1 MIILYVSTDIE
12 KESKN
17 LKNEIHLS
25 TNMKYI
31 GISAGFHDAAVSVV
45 GNGRVLF
52 AAHSERY
59 TGVKQDERIPV
70 DIIEEALAYVGSD
83 DYEVHYYERPWL
95 KFLRQL
101 YAGERP
107 SFSSLSPKSY
117 LSQGALH
124 LLKGK
129 KFHTHS
135 HHLSHAAA
143 GFQTSK
149 FTEATVV
156 VIDAIGEFDTLTI
169 WEARY
174 NQNCKAVYKKL
185 YSKKYPNSIG
195 LYYSALTQRVGL
207 KPNEEEYITM
217 GMSAYGDNEYYQ
229 QLESSIVDD
238 VNELKFKD
246 NLHIG
251 LPEDFLKDATN
262 EQLAHSGQVLLE
274 HLVDAVLLR
283 AKKLGQSN
291 NLVFGGGVALNCL
304 ANRLVGKYFNH
315 IWIMP
320 NPGDAG
326 SSLGAAL
333 LGCKDQVEFNT
344 AYLGTNIEG
353 DYPVQ
358 GLLDVLLSDKIVG
371 VASGRAEFGPRALG
385 NRSLLADPR
394 GKEIKDKVNDIKR
407 RQKFRPFAPVI
418 LEEHVHNYFMMPL
431 NWHNSR
437 YMQVVAKCKNPE
449 RFPAIVHADG
459 TSRVQ
464 TVPKDGSGIRLLLEE
479 WYKKTGCPMLL
490 NTSLNIRGEPMVNT
504 RADADR
510 FELTYNVKVLS

>member
-1 MIILYVSTDIE
+1 
-12 KESKN
+12 
-17 LKNEIHLS
+17 
-25 TNMKYI
+25 MKYI

-45 GNGRVLF
+45 GNGQVLF

-59 TGVKQDERIPV
+59 TGIKQDHTIPV
-70 DIIEEALAYVGSD
+70 DIIKEALSYVGND
-83 DYEVHYYERPWL
+83 DFEVHYYERPWL

-101 YAGERP
+101 YAGEKP
-107 SFSSLSPKSY
+107 KLSSLSPKQY
-117 LSQGALH
+117 LSQGALS

-135 HHLSHAAA
+135 HHLSHAAS

-156 VIDAIGEFDTLTI
+156 VIDAIGEFDTVTI

-174 NQNCKAVYKKL
+174 NNNNQAIYKKL

-195 LYYSALTQRVGL
+195 LYYSALTERVGL

-217 GMSAYGDNEYYQ
+217 GMSAYGDNSYYKE
-229 QLESSIVDD
+229 LEANVIENIS
-238 VNELKFKD
+238 ELKFKD
-246 NLHIG
+246 NYHIG
-251 LPEDFLKDATN
+251 FPENFMPDASD

-274 HLVDAVLLR
+274 HLVDSIMLR

-304 ANRLVGKYFNH
+304 ANRLIGKYFNN

-333 LGCKDQVEFNT
+333 LGYKEQVEFEST
-344 AYLGTNIEG
+344 CLGTDIPGE
-353 DYPVQ
+353 YPVQ
-358 GLLDVLLSDKIVG
+358 GLIDVLLSDKIVG

-394 GKEIKDKVNDIKR
+394 GKDIKDKVNDIKR

-431 NWHNSR
+431 NWRNSR

-464 TVPKDGSGIRLLLEE
+464 TVSKDGSGIRKLLEE

-490 NTSLNIRGEPMVNT
+490 NTSLNIRGEPMVNN
-504 RADADR
+504 RDDADR